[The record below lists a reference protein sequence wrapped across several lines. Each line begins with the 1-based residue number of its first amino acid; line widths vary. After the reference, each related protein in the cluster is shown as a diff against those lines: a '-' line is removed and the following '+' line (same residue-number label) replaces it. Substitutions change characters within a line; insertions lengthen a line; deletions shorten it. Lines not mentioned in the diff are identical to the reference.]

1 MMQYLVQAVCL
12 NELVS
17 LGTIELGSSDP
28 NARIIMDLL
37 ECEYILDKNV
47 LLAISVR
54 RKVILVS
61 TNEDE
66 PILILRRNDVQIQ

>member
-1 MMQYLVQAVCL
+1 MQYLVQAVCL
-12 NELVS
+12 NELCS
-17 LGTIELGSSDP
+17 LGTIELRSSDP
-28 NARIIMDLL
+28 NSRIIMDLL

>member
-1 MMQYLVQAVCL
+1 MQYLVQAVCL
-12 NELVS
+12 NELCS

-28 NARIIMDLL
+28 NNRIIMDLL

-61 TNEDE
+61 TDEDE
-66 PILILRRNDVQIQ
+66 PILILRRDDLQ

>member
-1 MMQYLVQAVCL
+1 MQYLVQAVCL
-12 NELVS
+12 NELCS

-28 NARIIMDLL
+28 NSRIIMDLL

-61 TNEDE
+61 TDEDE
-66 PILILRRNDVQIQ
+66 PILILRRDDLQVQ

>member
-1 MMQYLVQAVCL
+1 MQYLVQAVCL
-12 NELVS
+12 NELCS

-28 NARIIMDLL
+28 NSRIIMDLL

-61 TNEDE
+61 TDEDE